1 METPLILYD
10 GQPTYSYPLSSW
22 VYHEKLNQIRTIL
35 QMGFELSIYAPEEL
49 AGLYWYLSHI
59 CSTHIAHIDRI
70 RTFVSSDHRKNTRT
84 DREPAFDRTLTVLRR
99 YRTQLIATETFALA
113 LHALYAFLDRRGL
126 LPHAVSADAYS
137 SPRLRY
143 ELRMKPLIPITLP
156 EIVSY
161 DVYEGEATL
170 RGETDA
176 AVLARS
182 RAAIDEAKKAWEAVL
197 AQGPFLPP
205 IEEKKKKAP
214 AHVSRPA
221 IEADWRRNVKD
232 SLRACIGASIA
243 IQTVSTILNN
253 QPQSSPT
260 TPSLSVEIPEVGSAG
275 RWHDWWAVPRISESK
290 Q

>member
-1 METPLILYD
+1 
-10 GQPTYSYPLSSW
+10 
-22 VYHEKLNQIRTIL
+22 
-35 QMGFELSIYAPEEL
+35 MGFELSIYAPEEL
-49 AGLYWYLSHI
+49 AGIYWYLSHI

-70 RTFVSSDHRKNTRT
+70 RTFVSSDHSKNARP
-84 DREPAFDRTLTVLRR
+84 DREPLFDRSLTVLRR
-99 YRTQLIATETFALA
+99 YRTQLIATETFSLA

-126 LPHAVSADAYS
+126 LPHAASADAYS

-170 RGETDA
+170 KGETDA

-205 IEEKKKKAP
+205 IEEGILP
-214 AHVSRPA
+214 GVTRPA
-221 IEADWRRNVKD
+221 IEADWQKNVKD

-243 IQTVSTILNN
+243 IQTVSKVLNN
-253 QPQSSPT
+253 QSSQP
-260 TPSLSVEIPEVGSAG
+260 PSLAVEIPEVGSTG
-275 RWHDWWAVPRISESK
+275 RWHDWWAVPRISERK
-290 Q
+290 K